1 MAKAKQEKRTH
12 SSGVTN
18 YLIGYNGI
26 QTVGWSY
33 LLYLIILYYIYP
45 TSVSLYETVKWT
57 VIIFQNAAVLEVVHA
72 QMGIVPSNPAVT
84 AFQVASR
91 VMVVCGVLMATQ
103 AARDTIGL
111 PLALIAW
118 SITEVIRYG
127 NYTLSLMNCVPY
139 IVKWLRY
146 TTFYP
151 LYPIGVTGELLCIFA
166 ASQEVGDNQ
175 MWSFKLPNQIN
186 MIFNYQYFL
195 WFTMFLYIP
204 LFPQMYMHMINQ
216 RKKVLGRVTSKKE
229 N

>member
-1 MAKAKQEKRTH
+1 MINLLSQPFLRYLSFNVCNSLILMISLDLLV
-12 SSGVTN
+12 SS
-18 YLIGYNGI
+18 
-26 QTVGWSY
+26 WSY

-139 IVKWLRY
+139 IVKWLR
-146 TTFYP
+146 
-151 LYPIGVTGELLCIFA
+151 
-166 ASQEVGDNQ
+166 
-175 MWSFKLPNQIN
+175 
-186 MIFNYQYFL
+186 
-195 WFTMFLYIP
+195 
-204 LFPQMYMHMINQ
+204 
-216 RKKVLGRVTSKKE
+216 
-229 N
+229 